1 MTSSF
6 QTERPWGIFETL
18 YDTDTYKV
26 KRIYVNPDQ
35 SFSLQYH
42 LHRCEDWIIVEG
54 SGKIRHGEWE
64 DDCVVGDR
72 FHIPA
77 NFVHRATAGPDGL
90 TFIEV
95 QRGVGIQPICDEDD
109 IVRLEDNY
117 GRVV

>member
-1 MTSSF
+1 MKI
-6 QTERPWGIFETL
+6 GL
-18 YDTDTYKV
+18 
-26 KRIYVNPDQ
+26 
-35 SFSLQYH
+35 L
-42 LHRCEDWIIVEG
+42 EDN
-54 SGKIRHGEWE
+54 
-64 DDCVVGDR
+64 CVVGDR